1 MQDRLE
7 PEDLRVLVKKAQDA
21 AELGA
26 HLTSQL
32 LTFARRRTQD
42 VQTIQLNE
50 LLLSVTE
57 MLRRTLGDHVSL
69 SSSLS
74 PDLWHT
80 QADPGQ
86 FQNAIV
92 NLAVNGRD
100 AMPTG
105 GEICRKTPQ
114 HDLGRGSTRG

>member
-1 MQDRLE
+1 M
-7 PEDLRVLVKKAQDA
+7 
-21 AELGA
+21 
-26 HLTSQL
+26 
-32 LTFARRRTQD
+32 
-42 VQTIQLNE
+42 QTIQLNE

-57 MLRRTLGDHVSL
+57 MLRRTLGDDVSL

-92 NLAVNGRD
+92 NLAVNARD
-100 AMPTG
+100 AMPKG
-105 GEICRKTPQ
+105 GRLIIETRNAVLDAGQLGAELDVTP
-114 HDLGRGSTRG
+114 GYYVNSRSRIPARA